1 MKIYKE
7 MLALF
12 LTMLLFTAIA
22 LFGAF
27 ACLIFSEKLYGIV
40 FIVLTV
46 ICSVVSGAMAF
57 CLLSK

>member
-12 LTMLLFTAIA
+12 LTMLLFTTIA
-22 LFGAF
+22 LFGTF

-46 ICSVVSGAMAF
+46 ICAVVSGAMAF
-57 CLLSK
+57 CLFSK